1 MTAEEDA
8 LLRTLEARV
17 TQVTLEYKALKDRYA
32 ALSRTMEEKDATIAA
47 LHSQID
53 RLQTDYANLKTAK
66 MIDISSE
73 DMKNAKSRLSK
84 LVREVDKCIALLN
97 VYNIMEVSEDFT
109 ITLRL
114 GQQPL
119 SITIRREDEE
129 AYRAAEKLINQRYN
143 SYAAQ
148 YPDQGNEI
156 YLCMAALSIALSLK
170 KNEFRNDTQ
179 PFVDSMKRMLDT
191 LDETL
196 GTKAQ

>member
-32 ALSRTMEEKDATIAA
+32 AWWRTMEEKDATITA

-97 VYNIMEVSEDFT
+97 V
-109 ITLRL
+109 
-114 GQQPL
+114 
-119 SITIRREDEE
+119 
-129 AYRAAEKLINQRYN
+129 
-143 SYAAQ
+143 
-148 YPDQGNEI
+148 
-156 YLCMAALSIALSLK
+156 
-170 KNEFRNDTQ
+170 
-179 PFVDSMKRMLDT
+179 
-191 LDETL
+191 
-196 GTKAQ
+196 

>member
-53 RLQTDYANLKTAK
+53 CLQTDYANLKTAK

-97 VYNIMEVSEDFT
+97 V
-109 ITLRL
+109 
-114 GQQPL
+114 
-119 SITIRREDEE
+119 
-129 AYRAAEKLINQRYN
+129 
-143 SYAAQ
+143 
-148 YPDQGNEI
+148 
-156 YLCMAALSIALSLK
+156 
-170 KNEFRNDTQ
+170 
-179 PFVDSMKRMLDT
+179 
-191 LDETL
+191 
-196 GTKAQ
+196 

>member
-32 ALSRTMEEKDATIAA
+32 ALSRTIAA

-97 VYNIMEVSEDFT
+97 V
-109 ITLRL
+109 
-114 GQQPL
+114 
-119 SITIRREDEE
+119 
-129 AYRAAEKLINQRYN
+129 
-143 SYAAQ
+143 
-148 YPDQGNEI
+148 
-156 YLCMAALSIALSLK
+156 
-170 KNEFRNDTQ
+170 
-179 PFVDSMKRMLDT
+179 
-191 LDETL
+191 
-196 GTKAQ
+196 

>member
-53 RLQTDYANLKTAK
+53 RLQTAK

-97 VYNIMEVSEDFT
+97 V
-109 ITLRL
+109 
-114 GQQPL
+114 
-119 SITIRREDEE
+119 
-129 AYRAAEKLINQRYN
+129 
-143 SYAAQ
+143 
-148 YPDQGNEI
+148 
-156 YLCMAALSIALSLK
+156 
-170 KNEFRNDTQ
+170 
-179 PFVDSMKRMLDT
+179 
-191 LDETL
+191 
-196 GTKAQ
+196 

>member
-32 ALSRTMEEKDATIAA
+32 ALLRTMEEKDATITA

-97 VYNIMEVSEDFT
+97 V
-109 ITLRL
+109 
-114 GQQPL
+114 
-119 SITIRREDEE
+119 
-129 AYRAAEKLINQRYN
+129 
-143 SYAAQ
+143 
-148 YPDQGNEI
+148 
-156 YLCMAALSIALSLK
+156 
-170 KNEFRNDTQ
+170 
-179 PFVDSMKRMLDT
+179 
-191 LDETL
+191 
-196 GTKAQ
+196 

>member
-47 LHSQID
+47 LHSKID

-97 VYNIMEVSEDFT
+97 V
-109 ITLRL
+109 
-114 GQQPL
+114 
-119 SITIRREDEE
+119 
-129 AYRAAEKLINQRYN
+129 
-143 SYAAQ
+143 
-148 YPDQGNEI
+148 
-156 YLCMAALSIALSLK
+156 
-170 KNEFRNDTQ
+170 
-179 PFVDSMKRMLDT
+179 
-191 LDETL
+191 
-196 GTKAQ
+196 

>member
-32 ALSRTMEEKDATIAA
+32 ALSRTMEEKDATIAV

-84 LVREVDKCIALLN
+84 LVREIDKCIALLN
-97 VYNIMEVSEDFT
+97 V
-109 ITLRL
+109 
-114 GQQPL
+114 
-119 SITIRREDEE
+119 
-129 AYRAAEKLINQRYN
+129 
-143 SYAAQ
+143 
-148 YPDQGNEI
+148 
-156 YLCMAALSIALSLK
+156 
-170 KNEFRNDTQ
+170 
-179 PFVDSMKRMLDT
+179 
-191 LDETL
+191 
-196 GTKAQ
+196 

>member
-17 TQVTLEYKALKDRYA
+17 TQGTLEYKALKDRYA

-47 LHSQID
+47 LHSQVD

-97 VYNIMEVSEDFT
+97 V
-109 ITLRL
+109 
-114 GQQPL
+114 
-119 SITIRREDEE
+119 
-129 AYRAAEKLINQRYN
+129 
-143 SYAAQ
+143 
-148 YPDQGNEI
+148 
-156 YLCMAALSIALSLK
+156 
-170 KNEFRNDTQ
+170 
-179 PFVDSMKRMLDT
+179 
-191 LDETL
+191 
-196 GTKAQ
+196 

>member
-17 TQVTLEYKALKDRYA
+17 TQVTLEYKALKDRYT

-97 VYNIMEVSEDFT
+97 V
-109 ITLRL
+109 
-114 GQQPL
+114 
-119 SITIRREDEE
+119 
-129 AYRAAEKLINQRYN
+129 
-143 SYAAQ
+143 
-148 YPDQGNEI
+148 
-156 YLCMAALSIALSLK
+156 
-170 KNEFRNDTQ
+170 
-179 PFVDSMKRMLDT
+179 
-191 LDETL
+191 
-196 GTKAQ
+196 

>member
-8 LLRTLEARV
+8 LLRTSEARV
-17 TQVTLEYKALKDRYA
+17 TQVTLGYKALKDRYA

-97 VYNIMEVSEDFT
+97 V
-109 ITLRL
+109 
-114 GQQPL
+114 
-119 SITIRREDEE
+119 
-129 AYRAAEKLINQRYN
+129 
-143 SYAAQ
+143 
-148 YPDQGNEI
+148 
-156 YLCMAALSIALSLK
+156 
-170 KNEFRNDTQ
+170 
-179 PFVDSMKRMLDT
+179 
-191 LDETL
+191 
-196 GTKAQ
+196 

>member
-32 ALSRTMEEKDATIAA
+32 ALSRTMEEKDATITA
-47 LHSQID
+47 LHPQID

-97 VYNIMEVSEDFT
+97 V
-109 ITLRL
+109 
-114 GQQPL
+114 
-119 SITIRREDEE
+119 
-129 AYRAAEKLINQRYN
+129 
-143 SYAAQ
+143 
-148 YPDQGNEI
+148 
-156 YLCMAALSIALSLK
+156 
-170 KNEFRNDTQ
+170 
-179 PFVDSMKRMLDT
+179 
-191 LDETL
+191 
-196 GTKAQ
+196 

>member
-17 TQVTLEYKALKDRYA
+17 TQVPLEYKALKDRYA

-97 VYNIMEVSEDFT
+97 V
-109 ITLRL
+109 
-114 GQQPL
+114 
-119 SITIRREDEE
+119 
-129 AYRAAEKLINQRYN
+129 
-143 SYAAQ
+143 
-148 YPDQGNEI
+148 
-156 YLCMAALSIALSLK
+156 
-170 KNEFRNDTQ
+170 
-179 PFVDSMKRMLDT
+179 
-191 LDETL
+191 
-196 GTKAQ
+196 

>member
-32 ALSRTMEEKDATIAA
+32 ALSRTMEEKAATIAA

-97 VYNIMEVSEDFT
+97 V
-109 ITLRL
+109 
-114 GQQPL
+114 
-119 SITIRREDEE
+119 
-129 AYRAAEKLINQRYN
+129 
-143 SYAAQ
+143 
-148 YPDQGNEI
+148 
-156 YLCMAALSIALSLK
+156 
-170 KNEFRNDTQ
+170 
-179 PFVDSMKRMLDT
+179 
-191 LDETL
+191 
-196 GTKAQ
+196 

>member
-32 ALSRTMEEKDATIAA
+32 ALLRTMEEKDATIAA

-97 VYNIMEVSEDFT
+97 V
-109 ITLRL
+109 
-114 GQQPL
+114 
-119 SITIRREDEE
+119 
-129 AYRAAEKLINQRYN
+129 
-143 SYAAQ
+143 
-148 YPDQGNEI
+148 
-156 YLCMAALSIALSLK
+156 
-170 KNEFRNDTQ
+170 
-179 PFVDSMKRMLDT
+179 
-191 LDETL
+191 
-196 GTKAQ
+196 

>member
-17 TQVTLEYKALKDRYA
+17 TQVTLEYKALKDCYA

-97 VYNIMEVSEDFT
+97 V
-109 ITLRL
+109 
-114 GQQPL
+114 
-119 SITIRREDEE
+119 
-129 AYRAAEKLINQRYN
+129 
-143 SYAAQ
+143 
-148 YPDQGNEI
+148 
-156 YLCMAALSIALSLK
+156 
-170 KNEFRNDTQ
+170 
-179 PFVDSMKRMLDT
+179 
-191 LDETL
+191 
-196 GTKAQ
+196 

>member
-17 TQVTLEYKALKDRYA
+17 TQVTLEYRYA

-97 VYNIMEVSEDFT
+97 V
-109 ITLRL
+109 
-114 GQQPL
+114 
-119 SITIRREDEE
+119 
-129 AYRAAEKLINQRYN
+129 
-143 SYAAQ
+143 
-148 YPDQGNEI
+148 
-156 YLCMAALSIALSLK
+156 
-170 KNEFRNDTQ
+170 
-179 PFVDSMKRMLDT
+179 
-191 LDETL
+191 
-196 GTKAQ
+196 

>member
-53 RLQTDYANLKTAK
+53 RLQTENANLKTAK

-97 VYNIMEVSEDFT
+97 V
-109 ITLRL
+109 
-114 GQQPL
+114 
-119 SITIRREDEE
+119 
-129 AYRAAEKLINQRYN
+129 
-143 SYAAQ
+143 
-148 YPDQGNEI
+148 
-156 YLCMAALSIALSLK
+156 
-170 KNEFRNDTQ
+170 
-179 PFVDSMKRMLDT
+179 
-191 LDETL
+191 
-196 GTKAQ
+196 